1 MINMN
6 MKKHILFFIFCFS
19 AFLVSSQNCSE
30 VLIIGQVEDTLQ
42 PQGFYNLMVINKTNQ
57 RGVFGN
63 PNGSFS
69 VYASVGDEIAF
80 SVKGYPTK
88 SVMVRPDENCQLI
101 IDIYISKKP
110 QEFDE
115 VIIYPIK
122 SLQDIKE
129 ERERLSMRE
138 TRTVTGVNVLQ
149 SPITALYER
158 FSKKAQSKQLVA
170 KMEFQDNQE
179 KVLKEL
185 LRAYVSYDVVYLS
198 EEHFENFIYF
208 LNMDEYFLRTA
219 SDYELI
225 VYIKDKLEHF
235 KALHPEYF

>member
-1 MINMN
+1 
-6 MKKHILFFIFCFS
+6 
-19 AFLVSSQNCSE
+19 
-30 VLIIGQVEDTLQ
+30 
-42 PQGFYNLMVINKTNQ
+42 MVINKTTE

-63 PNGSFS
+63 PSGSFS
-69 VYASVGDEIAF
+69 VYASIGDEIAF

-88 SVMVRPDENCQLI
+88 TVIVRPDPNCQMI
-101 IDIYISKKP
+101 VDVFISKKP

-115 VIIYPIK
+115 VIIYPLK

-138 TRTVTGVNVLQ
+138 TRTVTGVNVIQ

-170 KMEFQDNQE
+170 KMEFKDSQE

-185 LRAYVSYDVVYLS
+185 LRMYVSYDVVYLN
-198 EEHFENFIYF
+198 EEHFESFVHF
-208 LNMDEYFLRTA
+208 LNIEDYFLRTA

-225 VYIKDKLEHF
+225 VYIKDKLEHY
-235 KALHPEYF
+235 KALHPEFF

>member
-1 MINMN
+1 MN
-6 MKKHILFFIFCFS
+6 LKIFILFLSGACVS
-19 AFLVSSQNCSE
+19 LVSSQSCSE

-69 VYASVGDEIAF
+69 VYASIGDEIAF

-88 SVMVRPDENCQLI
+88 SVIVSPDLNCQMI
-101 IDIYISKKP
+101 VDVYISKKP

-122 SLQDIKE
+122 SLQDIKA
-129 ERERLSMRE
+129 ERARLSMRE
-138 TRTVTGVNVLQ
+138 TRTVTGVNALQ

-158 FSKKAQSKQLVA
+158 FSKKAQSRQLVA
-170 KMEFQDNQE
+170 QMEFKDSQE

-185 LRAYVSYDVVYLS
+185 LRAYVSYDVVYLN
-198 EEHFENFIYF
+198 EEHFESFIYF
-208 LNMDEYFLRTA
+208 LNMDEQFLRTA

-225 VYIKDKLEHF
+225 TYIKDKLEHY
-235 KALHPEYF
+235 KALHPEFF

>member
-1 MINMN
+1 MI
-6 MKKHILFFIFCFS
+6 
-19 AFLVSSQNCSE
+19 VD
-30 VLIIGQVEDTLQ
+30 V
-42 PQGFYNLMVINKTNQ
+42 
-57 RGVFGN
+57 
-63 PNGSFS
+63 
-69 VYASVGDEIAF
+69 
-80 SVKGYPTK
+80 
-88 SVMVRPDENCQLI
+88 
-101 IDIYISKKP
+101 YISKKP
-110 QEFDE
+110 QEFEE

-122 SLQDIKE
+122 SLQDIKA

-185 LRAYVSYDVVYLS
+185 LRAYVSYDVVYLN
-198 EEHFENFIYF
+198 EEHFESFIYF

>member
-1 MINMN
+1 M
-6 MKKHILFFIFCFS
+6 MKWFIISFS
-19 AFLVSSQNCSE
+19 FACAYLGFGQNCSDI
-30 VLIIGQVEDTLQ
+30 LIIGQVEDTLQ

-63 PNGSFS
+63 PSGSFS
-69 VYASVGDEIAF
+69 VYASPGDELAF

-88 SVMVRPDENCQLI
+88 SVIVRPDQNCQMI
-101 IDIYISKKP
+101 FDVFISKNP
-110 QEFDE
+110 QEFEE
-115 VIIYPIK
+115 VVVYPIK

-138 TRTVTGVNVLQ
+138 TRTITGINVIE

-170 KMEFQDNQE
+170 QMEFKDQQE

-185 LRAYVSYDVVYLS
+185 IRTYVSYDVVYLN
-198 EEHFENFIYF
+198 EIHFESFIFF
-208 LNMDEYFLRTA
+208 LNMDEYFLKTA

-225 VYIKDKLEHF
+225 TYIKDKLEHF
-235 KALHPEYF
+235 KTIYPEYF

>member
-1 MINMN
+1 MCFTKQIF
-6 MKKHILFFIFCFS
+6 LLLSVLGSFFGTAQTCT
-19 AFLVSSQNCSE
+19 E

-42 PQGFYNLMVINKTNQ
+42 PQGFYNLMIINKTNQ
-57 RGVFGN
+57 LGVFGN

-69 VYASVGDEIAF
+69 VYASLGDEIAF

-88 SVMVRPDENCQLI
+88 SVIVRPDENCQMI
-101 IDIYISKKP
+101 VDVFISKKP

-115 VIIYPIK
+115 VIVYPIK

-158 FSKKAQSKQLVA
+158 FSKKAQSKQMVA
-170 KMEFQDNQE
+170 QMEFKDNQE

-185 LRAYVSYDVVYLS
+185 IRAYVSYDVVYLN
-198 EEHFENFIYF
+198 EEHFESFIYF
-208 LNMDEYFLRTA
+208 LNMDEHFLRTA

-225 VYIKDKLEHF
+225 VYIKDKLEHY
-235 KALHPEYF
+235 KALHPEFF

>member
-1 MINMN
+1 
-6 MKKHILFFIFCFS
+6 
-19 AFLVSSQNCSE
+19 
-30 VLIIGQVEDTLQ
+30 
-42 PQGFYNLMVINKTNQ
+42 MVINKTNQ

-63 PNGSFS
+63 PSGSFS
-69 VYASVGDEIAF
+69 VYASPGDELAF

-88 SVMVRPDENCQLI
+88 SVIVRPDQNCQMI
-101 IDIYISKKP
+101 VDVYISKNP
-110 QEFDE
+110 QEFEE
-115 VIIYPIK
+115 VVVYPIK

-138 TRTVTGVNVLQ
+138 TRSITGINVIE

-170 KMEFQDNQE
+170 EMEFKDQQE

-185 LRAYVSYDVVYLS
+185 IRTYVSYDVVYLN
-198 EEHFENFIYF
+198 EIHFESFIFF
-208 LNMDEYFLRTA
+208 LNMDEYFLKTA

-225 VYIKDKLEHF
+225 IYIKDKLEHF
-235 KALHPEYF
+235 KTIYPEYF

>member
-1 MINMN
+1 
-6 MKKHILFFIFCFS
+6 MKNRKYILVVSTILWGIFSFGQKCP
-19 AFLVSSQNCSE
+19 E
-30 VLIIGQVEDTLQ
+30 VLILGQVEDTLQ
-42 PQGFYNLMVINKTNQ
+42 PQGFYNLMVINKTNE

-80 SVKGYPTK
+80 SIKGYPTK
-88 SVMVRPDENCQLI
+88 SVIVKPDENCQMI
-101 IDIYISKKP
+101 VDVYISKKP

-115 VIIYPIK
+115 VIIYPIR

-158 FSKKAQSKQLVA
+158 FSKKAQSKQMVA
-170 KMEFQDNQE
+170 QMEFKDNQE

-185 LRAYVSYDVVYLS
+185 LRAYVSYDIVYLN
-198 EEHFENFIYF
+198 EEHFEGFIYF
-208 LNMDEYFLRTA
+208 LNMDEHFLRTA

-235 KALHPEYF
+235 KALHPDYF

>member
-1 MINMN
+1 M
-6 MKKHILFFIFCFS
+6 MKWFIISLSFAYAYLGFG
-19 AFLVSSQNCSE
+19 QNCSDI
-30 VLIIGQVEDTLQ
+30 LIIGQVEDTLQ

-63 PNGSFS
+63 PSGSFS
-69 VYASVGDEIAF
+69 VYASPGDELAF

-88 SVMVRPDENCQLI
+88 SVIVRPDQNCQMI
-101 IDIYISKKP
+101 VDVFITKNP
-110 QEFDE
+110 QEFEE
-115 VIIYPIK
+115 VVVYPIK

-138 TRTVTGVNVLQ
+138 TRSITGINVIE

-170 KMEFQDNQE
+170 EMEFKDQQE

-185 LRAYVSYDVVYLS
+185 IRTYVSYDVVYLN
-198 EEHFENFIYF
+198 EIHFESFIFF
-208 LNMDEYFLRTA
+208 LNMDEYFLKTA

-225 VYIKDKLEHF
+225 IYIKDKLEHF
-235 KALHPEYF
+235 KTIYPEYF